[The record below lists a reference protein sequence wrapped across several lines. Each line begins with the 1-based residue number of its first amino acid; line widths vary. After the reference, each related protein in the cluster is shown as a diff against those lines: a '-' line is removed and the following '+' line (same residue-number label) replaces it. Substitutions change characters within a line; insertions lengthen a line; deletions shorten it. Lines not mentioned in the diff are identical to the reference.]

1 MVLVA
6 QPIYTLYRKP
16 PPIMSQSDD
25 LLISFI
31 ALFVCVG
38 LVILGFRQNF
48 KEKTEFR
55 RVRPPWM
62 LIALAAISIGFM
74 VIVHIVNLLGFE
86 TGNR

>member
-1 MVLVA
+1 
-6 QPIYTLYRKP
+6 
-16 PPIMSQSDD
+16 MSHSDD

-31 ALFVCVG
+31 ALLVCAG
-38 LVILGFRQNF
+38 IAILGFHQNF

-62 LIALAAISIGFM
+62 IMALAAISVGFM
-74 VIVHIVNLLGFE
+74 VIVHIANLFGFE

>member
-1 MVLVA
+1 
-6 QPIYTLYRKP
+6 
-16 PPIMSQSDD
+16 MSHSDD
-25 LLISFI
+25 LLISIFALLICAAI
-31 ALFVCVG
+31 AV
-38 LVILGFRQNF
+38 LGFKQNF

-62 LIALAAISIGFM
+62 PIALAAISVGFM

>member
-1 MVLVA
+1 
-6 QPIYTLYRKP
+6 
-16 PPIMSQSDD
+16 MSHSDD

-31 ALFVCVG
+31 ALAVCAG

-62 LIALAAISIGFM
+62 IIALAAISVGFM
-74 VIVHIVNLLGFE
+74 IVVHIANLFGFE